1 MKKFIFTLIFF
12 VCALAI
18 SRHIVTDMEQEVRIR
33 ALELQIEDLK
43 KDSLKP
49 DTVSKPK
56 AKASKDSAGNAKASD
71 IPAKKTRER
80 HAATETETVVNN
92 SPKGVYSQK
101 FESPVLLEL
110 NTVDSATLTRIPGIG
125 AKSASL
131 IIKYRNQLGG
141 YVSPYQIEEKLVW
154 DSAKERMD
162 EWCSLWLKADSSL
175 VRRINVNKAG
185 FKEILRHP
193 YISYEQ
199 TKALV
204 KYRDKHLRIDGI
216 EVLYMLEEFSD
227 DDIARL
233 LPYLSFLSSKE

>member
-1 MKKFIFTLIFF
+1 MKKYIYTFVFF
-12 VCALAI
+12 VCAIAI
-18 SRHIVTDMEQEVRIR
+18 SRHIVADLEQEERIR
-33 ALELQIEDLK
+33 ALELQIDVLK
-43 KDSLKP
+43 KVSLN
-49 DTVSKPK
+49 S
-56 AKASKDSAGNAKASD
+56 ASGSESNVKMTAVKDSARNTKASN
-71 IPAKKTRER
+71 ISAKKTRER
-80 HAATETETVVNN
+80 LVV
-92 SPKGVYSQK
+92 SKPEVSKTPKVFDSQK
-101 FESPVLLEL
+101 FATPVLLEL
-110 NTVDSATLTRIPGIG
+110 NTIDSATLTKIPGIG

-131 IIKYRNQLGG
+131 IIKYREQLGG

>member
-18 SRHIVTDMEQEVRIR
+18 SRHIVADMEQEVRIR
-33 ALELQIEDLK
+33 ALELQIEDMK

-49 DTVSKPK
+49 DTVSKPKAK

-80 HAATETETVVNN
+80 HAATETDVNN

-101 FESPVLLEL
+101 FATPVLLEL
-110 NTVDSATLTRIPGIG
+110 NTIDSATLTKIPGIG

-131 IIKYRNQLGG
+131 IIKYREQLGG

-233 LPYLSFLSSKE
+233 LPYLSFMSSKE